1 MEQQN
6 RPMTDELVIPE
17 QNSVGR
23 PEVIT
28 EEVVQKLESILQLG
42 VSDGMACQYAKIGRT
57 TFYKKLKEDE
67 EFADRIQSAKDLV
80 TISAGQ
86 VVTKAI
92 VKDKDLTTAKWWL
105 ERKAPDEFGDKKA
118 ELPPVQVNV
127 GVFNNAA
134 MARKYSVK

>member
-1 MEQQN
+1 
-6 RPMTDELVIPE
+6 MTDELVVSE

-28 EEVVQKLESILQLG
+28 EEIVRKLESILQLG
-42 VSDGMACQYAKIGRT
+42 VNDGIACQYAKIGRT

-80 TISAGQ
+80 TIAAGQ
-86 VVTKAI
+86 VVTGAI
-92 VKDKDLTTAKWWL
+92 INDKDLTTAKWWL
-105 ERKAPDEFGDKKA
+105 ERKAPDEFGDKKS
-118 ELPPVQVNV
+118 EPPPIQVNV
-127 GVFNNAA
+127 GIFNNAS